1 MPISDVTLIPAAEL
15 SPGALGTI
23 RLQVTKA
30 LLETASKELQL
41 PQNDLVVRDIRPQA
55 DLDWGSHA
63 NFVTGLLTT
72 ELWTCTTDGANTG
85 FQEIIVSGS
94 DVMADQRF
102 MALYGIANSR
112 FTGNTIAAP
121 CVSLFKIVVGNSVKA
136 IWDTEPLNAYRRNAV
151 GVSPSAII
159 IPQNTQFQLYG
170 YITAVTTVCDIH
182 MIGLVCEPRGK
193 VLSP

>member
-1 MPISDVTLIPAAEL
+1 MAVNDVTLIPAAEL
-15 SPGALGTI
+15 APGALGAI

-30 LLETASKELQL
+30 LLEAASKELQL

-63 NFVTGLLTT
+63 NFVTGLITT
-72 ELWTCTTDGANTG
+72 ELWTCTTDGALTG

-102 MALYGIANSR
+102 MAIYGIADSR
-112 FTGNTIAAP
+112 YSQNTIAAP

-136 IWDTEPLNAYRRNAV
+136 IWDTQPLNAYRKNAV

-170 YITAVTTVCDIH
+170 YITATSVVCNIH
-182 MIGLVCEPRGK
+182 VLGLVCEPRGK